1 MDTFWLNNPTILLD
15 KHQLTEIWPFQD
27 LSIERKLNAITRL
40 ILILTFL
47 GYLTTKS
54 IKIVMTTAI
63 TLVVLVI
70 IYKTQKK
77 KAKESFQNIT
87 VSDKKIF
94 KKIKIGRAHV

>member
-54 IKIVMTTAI
+54 MKIVMTTAI
-63 TLVVLVI
+63 TLQTRMGNLDYAMALGFVLILLTVLI
-70 IYKTQKK
+70 NAIVYIVSKRR
-77 KAKESFQNIT
+77 NI
-87 VSDKKIF
+87 K
-94 KKIKIGRAHV
+94 